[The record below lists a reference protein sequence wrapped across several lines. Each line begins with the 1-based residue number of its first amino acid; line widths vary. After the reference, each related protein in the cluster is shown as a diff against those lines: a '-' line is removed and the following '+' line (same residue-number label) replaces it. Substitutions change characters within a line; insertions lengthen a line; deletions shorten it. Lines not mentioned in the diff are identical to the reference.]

1 MESEHARPSHRRLWP
16 WFLLLLILVGV
27 LLAIL
32 WLSVEVR
39 RLKERRQYYIPTGE
53 TNPTTPGTNAPVTP
67 AR

>member
-1 MESEHARPSHRRLWP
+1 MERERARPPHRRLWP
-16 WFLLLLILVGV
+16 WFLLVAFLVAI
-27 LLAIL
+27 LLAVL

-53 TNPTTPGTNAPVTP
+53 TNRIVIGTNAPVSP

>member
-1 MESEHARPSHRRLWP
+1 MERERARPPHRRLWP
-16 WFLLLLILVGV
+16 WFLLVAFLVAI
-27 LLAIL
+27 LLAVL

-53 TNPTTPGTNAPVTP
+53 TNRIVISTNAPVAP

>member
-1 MESEHARPSHRRLWP
+1 MERERARPPHRRLWP
-16 WFLLLLILVGV
+16 WFLLVAFLVAI
-27 LLAIL
+27 LLAVL

-53 TNPTTPGTNAPVTP
+53 TNRIVIGTNAPVAP

>member
-1 MESEHARPSHRRLWP
+1 MEKEPARPPHRRLWP
-16 WFLLLLILVGV
+16 WFLLILILLGL

-39 RLKERRQYYIPTGE
+39 RLQERRKYYIPTGE
-53 TNPTTPGTNAPVTP
+53 TNTTTAGTNAPVTP

>member
-1 MESEHARPSHRRLWP
+1 MEKASTRPPHRRLWP
-16 WFLLLLILVGV
+16 WFLLVAF
-27 LLAIL
+27 LLAILLAVL

-53 TNPTTPGTNAPVTP
+53 TNTTLTGTNAPAVP

>member
-1 MESEHARPSHRRLWP
+1 MERERARPPHRRLWP
-16 WFLLLLILVGV
+16 WFLLVAFLVAI
-27 LLAIL
+27 LLAVL

-53 TNPTTPGTNAPVTP
+53 TNRIVTGTNAPVAP